1 MPSDSS
7 DPHELLVANLTRYH
21 DQLLAYIYTLVPNWQ
36 DAQDVLQKTSLV
48 LWRKF
53 DQFDPGTSFMSWAT
67 RVAFYE
73 ARNFLRMA
81 GRDRHCFNDEL
92 LEKLAHE
99 RAEDVRQVQPRV
111 AALRGCL
118 DKLSADDR
126 ELLGRIYDD
135 RDAVGE
141 IAEETGRAAQTI
153 YNRLYK
159 LRQQLL
165 ACIERN
171 LNRAEEAMS

>member
-1 MPSDSS
+1 
-7 DPHELLVANLTRYH
+7 
-21 DQLLAYIYTLVPNWQ
+21 
-36 DAQDVLQKTSLV
+36 
-48 LWRKF
+48 
-53 DQFDPGTSFMSWAT
+53 MSWAT

-73 ARNFLRMA
+73 AKNFLRMA
-81 GRDRHCFNDEL
+81 GRDRHCFGDEL

-111 AALRGCL
+111 VALRGCL
-118 DKLSADDR
+118 DKMKADDR

-171 LNRAEEAMS
+171 LNQVEEEIS